1 MKSIFTGP
9 TWVAFATVAAM
20 NASVAF
26 AAQTS
31 ITVGMQLEP
40 PNLDPTGG
48 AAAAIDE
55 VVYANVFEGLTRY
68 QADGSVAPALAKSW
82 MISDDG
88 LVYTFSL
95 HDGVTFHDGS
105 AMDAADVKFSLD
117 RARAEDS
124 TNAQKRLFTGIASVD
139 VVNPL
144 TVKIT
149 LSNPDGGFITNLA
162 WGCLLYTSDAADE

>member
-1 MKSIFTGP
+1 
-9 TWVAFATVAAM
+9 M
-20 NASVAF
+20 NVSAV

-82 MISDDG
+82 TISDDG
-88 LVYTFSL
+88 LVYTFS
-95 HDGVTFHDGS
+95 
-105 AMDAADVKFSLD
+105 
-117 RARAEDS
+117 
-124 TNAQKRLFTGIASVD
+124 FTAG
-139 VVNPL
+139 
-144 TVKIT
+144 
-149 LSNPDGGFITNLA
+149 
-162 WGCLLYTSDAADE
+162 